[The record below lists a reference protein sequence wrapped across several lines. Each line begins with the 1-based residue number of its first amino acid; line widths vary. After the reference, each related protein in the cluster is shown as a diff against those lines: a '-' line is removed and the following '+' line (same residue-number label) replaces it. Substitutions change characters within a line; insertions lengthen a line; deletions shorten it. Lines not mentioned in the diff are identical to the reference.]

1 MGKYGEDYVHEGGI
15 MKLLLAMIYN
25 LILLGGT
32 VYLVGW
38 QDWSAWWFLLTVI
51 LLASGKD

>member
-1 MGKYGEDYVHEGGI
+1 

-32 VYLVGW
+32 VWLVAYQGW
-38 QDWSAWWFLLTVI
+38 SGWWFLLTVL
-51 LLASGKD
+51 LLANGKG